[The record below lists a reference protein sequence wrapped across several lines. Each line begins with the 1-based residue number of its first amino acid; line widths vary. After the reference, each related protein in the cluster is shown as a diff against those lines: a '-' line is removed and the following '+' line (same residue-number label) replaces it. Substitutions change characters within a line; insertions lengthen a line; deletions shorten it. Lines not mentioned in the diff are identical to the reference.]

1 VCVDDVIEFWLPF
14 VSLSFPIFSCCYY
27 FLVISCFT
35 PRESSSFFSRCAF
48 ASNNQADGKTL
59 LNTIAKPLL
68 NSSSGKAGA
77 LMVAEVQRILYLCC
91 LLEIR
96 TYTREGKKKIEGGT
110 IRLFWSASI
119 FYIAVITPPKL
130 SCMDCNKSNGGS
142 LSLYSLF
149 LSGGDNKVN
158 TSKYNGQCVCREREC
173 YKQPAFID
181 PRYTFILFPTP
192 NRPGVKPVERRSY
205 KKWSV
210 LFSLGDGGESRKKHK
225 RIYTRKT
232 QRTNYSNCRPVIK
245 HHQ

>member
-1 VCVDDVIEFWLPF
+1 M
-14 VSLSFPIFSCCYY
+14 SLSFPIFSCCYY

-110 IRLFWSASI
+110 IRLFRSASI

-130 SCMDCNKSNGGS
+130 SCMDCNKSNEGS
-142 LSLYSLF
+142 LSLYIVF
-149 LSGGDNKVN
+149 FFPGGTTRSIRVN
-158 TSKYNGQCVCREREC
+158 ITANVCVEREREC

-205 KKWSV
+205 KK
-210 LFSLGDGGESRKKHK
+210 
-225 RIYTRKT
+225 
-232 QRTNYSNCRPVIK
+232 
-245 HHQ
+245 

>member
-14 VSLSFPIFSCCYY
+14 VSLSFHIFSCCYY

-96 TYTREGKKKIEGGT
+96 TQEKKREGE
-110 IRLFWSASI
+110 LLDYLEAQAFSI
-119 FYIAVITPPKL
+119 LP
-130 SCMDCNKSNGGS
+130 
-142 LSLYSLF
+142 
-149 LSGGDNKVN
+149 
-158 TSKYNGQCVCREREC
+158 
-173 YKQPAFID
+173 
-181 PRYTFILFPTP
+181 
-192 NRPGVKPVERRSY
+192 
-205 KKWSV
+205 
-210 LFSLGDGGESRKKHK
+210 
-225 RIYTRKT
+225 
-232 QRTNYSNCRPVIK
+232 
-245 HHQ
+245 